1 MEPQTRFIVPFLAA
15 LLAVSVAAQTNQ
27 HAAGPPPMGWNS
39 WNWFGKQ
46 EIHEGI
52 VQGVIDAMATSGL
65 KEAGYEYVVIDG
77 GWRNK
82 DLGPDN
88 ELLPDPDKFPHGIKA
103 LADRAHSH
111 GLKLGLHTVPGT
123 HDCGG
128 DKVGGYGHEQTHVRQ
143 FVEWGVDFI
152 KLDQCTLQLAGGW
165 NEELTQEV
173 YTNWHRLVGECGR
186 EIVLSISAYRFRAWY
201 PAVCRMA
208 RTTPDISCRKYRGAN
223 FDRTPQGVMP
233 IALLNDKSAAFAG
246 KGYWNDPDILVVG
259 EQGLN
264 PAEQQTHFA
273 LWCIMTAPLMLGND
287 PRNMRPN
294 EKAILL
300 NRECIAVD
308 QDPTEQG
315 RRVKVDGDIEIWAKH
330 LAAGRMA
337 ALLINRHATEA
348 KMASVAWQNVGLSG
362 IIQVRDIYQNK
373 DLGAFGEMFQ
383 TEIAPHGCAF
393 LRLAPESVG
402 K

>member
-1 MEPQTRFIVPFLAA
+1 
-15 LLAVSVAAQTNQ
+15 
-27 HAAGPPPMGWNS
+27 MGWNS

-46 EIHEGI
+46 EINEGI

-88 ELLPDPDKFPHGIKA
+88 ELLPDPDRFPHGIKA
-103 LADRAHSH
+103 LADRAHSR

-128 DKVGGYGHEQTHVRQ
+128 DKVGGYGHEQAHVRQ
-143 FVEWGVDFI
+143 FVAWGVDFI
-152 KLDQCTLQLAGGW
+152 KLDQCTLQIAGSW
-165 NEELTQEV
+165 NEELTQNV
-173 YTNWHRLVGECGR
+173 YDNWHRLLGECGCD
-186 EIVLSISAYRFRAWY
+186 IVLSISAYRFRAWY
-201 PAVCRMA
+201 PSVCRMA

-223 FDRTPQGVMP
+223 FDRTPQGFMP
-233 IALLNDKSAAFAG
+233 IAMLNDKSAAAAG

-287 PRNMRPN
+287 PRNMLPY

-330 LAAGRMA
+330 LASGRLA
-337 ALLINRHATEA
+337 ALLINRHATAA
-348 KMASVAWQNVGLSG
+348 KTASVTWRDLGLAG
-362 IIQVRDIYQNK
+362 TIRVRDIYLNK
-373 DLGAFGEMFQ
+373 DLGTFGESLQ

-393 LRLAPESVG
+393 LLLASDSVRQ
-402 K
+402 

>member
-1 MEPQTRFIVPFLAA
+1 MVLHLAA
-15 LLAVSVAAQTNQ
+15 LLTASVAAQTSNQ
-27 HAAGPPPMGWNS
+27 AAGRPPMGWNS

-46 EIHEGI
+46 EINEGI
-52 VQGVIDAMATSGL
+52 VEGVIDAMATSGL
-65 KEAGYEYVVIDG
+65 KEAGYEYVVVDG

-88 ELLPDPDKFPHGIKA
+88 ELLADPGKFPHGIKA
-103 LADRAHSH
+103 LADHAHAR

-143 FVEWGVDFI
+143 FVDWGVDFI
-152 KLDQCTLQLAGGW
+152 KLDQCLLQTASGW
-165 NEELTQEV
+165 NEKLTQEV
-173 YTNWHRLVGECGR
+173 YTNWQRLLGERGR
-186 EIVLSISAYRFRAWY
+186 DIVLSISAYRFRDWY
-201 PAVCRMA
+201 PPVCRMA

-223 FDRTPQGVMP
+223 FDSTPQGVMP
-233 IALLNDKSAAFAG
+233 IALLNDKSAAAAG
-246 KGYWNDPDILVVG
+246 KGYWNDPDILVIG

-264 PAEQQTHFA
+264 AEEQTTHFA
-273 LWCIMTAPLMLGND
+273 LWCIMTAPLILGND
-287 PRNMRPN
+287 PRHMLPD

-315 RRVKVDGDIEIWAKH
+315 RRLKVVGDIEIWVKH
-330 LAAGRMA
+330 LAGGRMA
-337 ALLINRHATEA
+337 ALLVNRHATA
-348 KMASVAWQNVGLSG
+348 SKPASVTRQDLGLSG
-362 IIQVRDIYQNK
+362 ALRVRDIYQNK
-373 DLGAFGEMFQ
+373 DVGALGDSFHGEI
-383 TEIAPHGCAF
+383 TPHGCAF
-393 LRLAPESVG
+393 LLFAPDSVG

>member
-1 MEPQTRFIVPFLAA
+1 MNARSTVLLLAA
-15 LLAVSVAAQTNQ
+15 LLAASGTAQTPR
-27 HAAGPPPMGWNS
+27 HVADSPPMGWNS

-46 EIHEGI
+46 EINEEV

-103 LADRAHSH
+103 LADRAHSR

-128 DKVGGYGHEQTHVRQ
+128 DKVGGYGHEQTHVKQ
-143 FVEWGVDFI
+143 FVNWGVDFI
-152 KLDQCTLQLAGGW
+152 KLDQCVMQADGGW
-165 NEELTQEV
+165 SEKLTQNV
-173 YTNWHRLVGECGR
+173 YETWHRLLGECGR
-186 EIVLSISAYRFRAWY
+186 DIVLSISAYRFRAWY

-233 IALLNDKSAAFAG
+233 IALLNDKSAAVAG

-259 EQGLN
+259 EHGLN

-287 PRNMRPN
+287 PRNMLPY
-294 EKAILL
+294 EKAILM

-315 RRVKVDGDIEIWAKH
+315 RLLKVDGDIEIWVKH
-330 LAAGRMA
+330 LAGGRMA
-337 ALLINRHATEA
+337 ALLVNRHATA
-348 KMASVAWQNVGLSG
+348 TKTTSMTWRDLGLAG
-362 IIQVRDIYQNK
+362 TIQVKDVYQNK
-373 DLGAFGEMFQ
+373 DLGAFGESFQ
-383 TEIAPHGCAF
+383 TEITPHGCVF
-393 LRLAPESVG
+393 VRLAPDSVG